1 MAQSKQP
8 AKCSECGLVGPA
20 RKKATKAGWVRK
32 RGRSPDWL
40 CPEDGEV
47 WMRAENLRLQ
57 DEDRKFRDR
66 RAKLLRKVPIL
77 APMFAAALP
86 HLSDV
91 ANRGSKR

>member
-20 RKKATKAGWVRK
+20 RKKAAKAGWVRK

-47 WMRAENLRLQ
+47 WRREENLRLQ
-57 DEDRKFRDR
+57 DEDRKFRER
-66 RAKLLRKVPIL
+66 SVRLFRKVPGL
-77 APMFAAALP
+77 APMLAAALP
-86 HLSDV
+86 HLSDT
-91 ANRGSKR
+91 ASRGKR